1 MTNRPMD
8 DFGDGVGLLYIV
20 LQSLVDLHNLL
31 NFLLFIGGV
40 VVYLSAAVNPLKVLA
55 KGFWPG

>member
-1 MTNRPMD
+1 MD
-8 DFGDGVGLLYIV
+8 DFGDGIGLLYMV
-20 LQSLVDLHNLL
+20 LQSLVALHKLL

-40 VVYLSAAVNPLKVLA
+40 VYLSAAVKPLKVLA